1 MWNLS
6 GQGIEPMCPPYWQGD
21 SQLLDHQGL
30 PQSRLVRRADIEIL
44 FYYNAQIKKS
54 SESLLRGLSFHP
66 EHSGGQ
72 LMDVRRRNGV
82 IVLNSVCKVML

>member
-1 MWNLS
+1 MGLAAPRHVRHAS
-6 GQGIEPMCPPYWQGD
+6 TAVPPGA
-21 SQLLDHQGL
+21 S
-30 PQSRLVRRADIEIL
+30 PEL
-44 FYYNAQIKKS
+44 FGETSLQPHNAQIKKS